1 MAALSGVLLL
11 LICFLVDTVQT
22 YSPGIQRAKNI
33 IERKLHKTETTA
45 EKIIN
50 DSNLIKVSADY
61 TAAKEIIDE
70 LKEDKNI
77 QLYIYNDDLL
87 TYWSTNSFIPEN
99 IDKLSEHEIHFLKE
113 GNGFYEVIHNESKG
127 ESLRFGSGVFSVCY
141 Q

>member
-77 QLYIYNDDLL
+77 QLYI
-87 TYWSTNSFIPEN
+87 
-99 IDKLSEHEIHFLKE
+99 
-113 GNGFYEVIHNESKG
+113 
-127 ESLRFGSGVFSVCY
+127 
-141 Q
+141 